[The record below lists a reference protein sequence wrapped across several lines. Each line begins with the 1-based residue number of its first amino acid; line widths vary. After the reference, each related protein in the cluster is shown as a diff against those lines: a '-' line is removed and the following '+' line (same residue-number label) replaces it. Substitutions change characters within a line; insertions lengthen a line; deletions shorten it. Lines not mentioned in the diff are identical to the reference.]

1 MKCLYEEET
10 DMRYTLEN
18 ENLKVEIDSF
28 GAEIKSVKRKSDNF
42 EYMWCGDKKYWGR
55 TSPVLFP
62 FVGAPKNKEY
72 RYDGKTYTMGQ
83 HGFARD
89 MEFTL
94 VKHTDDMLVM
104 RLESDENTKEKYPFD
119 FTLELEY
126 HLIDNEIK
134 EVYRVI
140 NKDNVMMHF
149 SIGGHPAFVTP
160 ENDASMAG
168 CKIRFDADRITYHL
182 IGDYQLMAREEYEL
196 PLINH
201 EYTIQEDSF
210 EKDAF
215 IIEGSQ
221 AGTVSLIKNEKP
233 FVTVRFDTPVFGLWS
248 CKSKN
253 VPFVCIEP
261 WYGRTDAIDFT
272 GELKDREYSNHLDAG
287 EVFEKSFSILF
298 Y

>member
-1 MKCLYEEET
+1 MAEYV
-10 DMRYTLEN
+10 LEN
-18 ENLKVEIDSF
+18 NILKVTVDSKGCEIRDVLCKTDNTHRMWNANPE
-28 GAEIKSVKRKSDNF
+28 GWKRVA
-42 EYMWCGDKKYWGR
+42 
-55 TSPVLFP
+55 PVLFP
-62 FVGAPKNKEY
+62 LI
-72 RYDGKTYTMGQ
+72 GKYKDNQSIYNGKVYEMGQ

-94 VKHTDDMLVM
+94 VKHNDGMLVM

-119 FTLELEY
+119 FALELEY

-182 IGDYQLMAREEYEL
+182 IGDYQLMARDEYEL

-215 IIEGSQ
+215 IIEGGQ
-221 AGTVSLIKNEKP
+221 AETVSLVKNEKP
-233 FVTVRFDTPVFGLWS
+233 FVTVKFDTPVFGLWS

-253 VPFVCIEP
+253 VL
-261 WYGRTDAIDFT
+261 WDY
-272 GELKDREYSNHLDAG
+272 
-287 EVFEKSFSILF
+287 IL
-298 Y
+298 

>member
-94 VKHTDDMLVM
+94 VKHNDDMLVM
-104 RLESDENTKEKYPFD
+104 RLESDENTKKKYPFD
-119 FTLELEY
+119 FALELEY

-182 IGDYQLMAREEYEL
+182 IGDYQLMARDEYEL

-215 IIEGSQ
+215 IIEGGQ
-221 AGTVSLIKNEKP
+221 AGTVSLVKNEKP
-233 FVTVRFDTPVFGLWS
+233 FVTVKFDTPVFGLWS

>member
-94 VKHTDDMLVM
+94 VNHTDDMLVM

-119 FTLELEY
+119 FALELEY

-134 EVYRVI
+134 EVYSVI
-140 NKDNVMMHF
+140 NNDNVMMHF

-182 IGDYQLMAREEYEL
+182 IGDYQLMARDEYEL

-215 IIEGSQ
+215 IIEGGQ

-272 GELKDREYSNHLDAG
+272 GELKDREYSNHLGVG
-287 EVFEKSFSILF
+287 EVFEKSFSIFF

>member
-1 MKCLYEEET
+1 MQLQGEVQELAIEEW
-10 DMRYTLEN
+10 L
-18 ENLKVEIDSF
+18 
-28 GAEIKSVKRKSDNF
+28 
-42 EYMWCGDKKYWGR
+42 
-55 TSPVLFP
+55 
-62 FVGAPKNKEY
+62 
-72 RYDGKTYTMGQ
+72 
-83 HGFARD
+83 
-89 MEFTL
+89 
-94 VKHTDDMLVM
+94 
-104 RLESDENTKEKYPFD
+104 KEKYPFD
-119 FTLELEY
+119 FALELEY

-182 IGDYQLMAREEYEL
+182 IGDYQLMARDEYEL

-215 IIEGSQ
+215 IIEGGQ
-221 AGTVSLIKNEKP
+221 AGTVSLVKNEKP
-233 FVTVRFDTPVFGLWS
+233 FVTVKFDTPVFGLWS

-272 GELKDREYSNHLDAG
+272 GELKDREYSNHIDAG
-287 EVFEKSFSILF
+287 EVFEKSFSIFF

>member
-1 MKCLYEEET
+1 MAEYV
-10 DMRYTLEN
+10 LEN
-18 ENLKVEIDSF
+18 NILKVTVDSKGCEIRDVICKTDNTHRMWNANPE
-28 GAEIKSVKRKSDNF
+28 GWKRVA
-42 EYMWCGDKKYWGR
+42 
-55 TSPVLFP
+55 PVLFP
-62 FVGAPKNKEY
+62 LI
-72 RYDGKTYTMGQ
+72 GKYKDNQSIYNGKVYEMGQ

-94 VKHTDDMLVM
+94 VKHNDDMLVM

-119 FTLELEY
+119 FALELEY

-168 CKIRFDADRITYHL
+168 CKIRFDADRIIYHL
-182 IGDYQLMAREEYEL
+182 IGDYQLMARDEYEL

-215 IIEGSQ
+215 IIEGG
-221 AGTVSLIKNEKP
+221 AGRN
-233 FVTVRFDTPVFGLWS
+233 
-248 CKSKN
+248 CKS
-253 VPFVCIEP
+253 C
-261 WYGRTDAIDFT
+261 
-272 GELKDREYSNHLDAG
+272 
-287 EVFEKSFSILF
+287 
-298 Y
+298 